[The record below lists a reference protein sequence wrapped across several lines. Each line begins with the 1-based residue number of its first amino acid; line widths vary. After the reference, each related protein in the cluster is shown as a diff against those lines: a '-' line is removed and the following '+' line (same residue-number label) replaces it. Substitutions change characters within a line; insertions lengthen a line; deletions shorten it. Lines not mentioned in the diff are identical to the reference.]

1 LPHRTSLQKI
11 IFALLT
17 ALLTVLLA
25 WGADDDWAK
34 VRALRGGTEIRVFK
48 KGSAQPVVAK
58 MDEASDENL
67 VVVLKNEQVAIPRD
81 QIDRVDARPAPAGGK
96 STKTTTTTTTT
107 KVDPTDGK
115 AAAPPSQVKGPDGPS
130 SSTSTSV
137 SLGGSKG
144 DFETVYR
151 RKTGATARP

>member
-1 LPHRTSLQKI
+1 M
-11 IFALLT
+11 FV
-17 ALLTVLLA
+17 LLTVLLA

-48 KGSAQPVVAK
+48 KGSAQPIVAK

-81 QIDRVDARPAPAGGK
+81 QIDRVDARPAQAGGK
-96 STKTTTTTTTT
+96 STKTTTTTT

-137 SLGGSKG
+137 VLGGSKG

-151 RKTGATARP
+151 RRTGATARP

>member
-1 LPHRTSLQKI
+1 MPHRTSLQKI
-11 IFALLT
+11 IF

-67 VVVLKNEQVAIPRD
+67 VVVLKNEQVAIPRN

-96 STKTTTTTTTT
+96 STKTTTTTT